1 MPITFSGAT
10 PSLPSDDSTQVR
22 EANDF
27 HVSPRGRLTIPCGQ
41 SALTIFGPRI
51 ASKFYPYELTISN
64 VPAGIIMMCHLIA
77 DSRPARHISAKCHLA
92 RFRVDTGHRTP
103 NGRISSHVTGS
114 RRWFW
119 AVAHVLT
126 CSQASSTSLALT
138 KDSASAMN
146 FREYHYSFHGR
157 LAFIHMRVAMIVEV
171 VWLRQWACCRG

>member
-1 MPITFSGAT
+1 MRPVRSNNLW
-10 PSLPSDDSTQVR
+10 PQNCLEVLSVRVDDIECSR
-22 EANDF
+22 WRHHD
-27 HVSPRGRLTIPCGQ
+27 
-41 SALTIFGPRI
+41 
-51 ASKFYPYELTISN
+51 
-64 VPAGIIMMCHLIA
+64 VPLDCS
-77 DSRPARHISAKCHLA
+77 SRPARHISAKCHLA

-103 NGRISSHVTGS
+103 NGRIPSHVTDS